1 MFYTAPHIH
10 PTLAAR
16 VNDHQ
21 PLALTDGTGFI
32 ENVALTSP
40 QYGMSHSPPHE
51 RRQHVAS

>member
-1 MFYTAPHIH
+1 
-10 PTLAAR
+10 